1 MCMFKQISYGKVC
14 WSNEDIFRNMSDQH
28 VSSWLCSTCKATS
41 IRQLGL
47 SMQES
52 SLERLKVHILDI
64 GDKLAGVLTKVE
76 TIEKAMQ
83 LQASNMNSMTTKL
96 EQGKTVSDIE
106 KAVDMLLEK
115 YDQVITKI

>member
-1 MCMFKQISYGKVC
+1 
-14 WSNEDIFRNMSDQH
+14 
-28 VSSWLCSTCKATS
+28 
-41 IRQLGL
+41 
-47 SMQES
+47 MQES